1 MKLLRQDIAGRVC
14 CAHQQEAGQDTGEE
28 AVCIAHPTP
37 VISRRWALGSS
48 GLAVLGL
55 LSGSTLGQTEKKEPG
70 PRKPG
75 GQPPKEMQERM
86 EKSKAFAERMRNAD
100 SMEERQQI
108 MSEQMAWQRQQAVE
122 DLKEQLGLSDQ
133 EWSVIKPRLQAVY
146 NLVHPATPMRGG
158 NEPPK
163 TELEQRSRELRE
175 LLREDASGAD
185 QIKAKLTAFRAA
197 REKANQQLAG
207 ARQSLRQV
215 MNLRQEAVLVLNGL
229 LD

>member
-1 MKLLRQDIAGRVC
+1 MKQQCQNMPTKEGRVC
-14 CAHQQEAGQDTGEE
+14 C
-28 AVCIAHPTP
+28 AHPTP
-37 VISRRWALGSS
+37 VISRRLVLGSS
-48 GLAVLGL
+48 GLAMLGV
-55 LSGSTLGQTEKKEPG
+55 LSGSALGQTEKKEPG
-70 PRKPG
+70 PKKPG
-75 GQPPKEMQERM
+75 GQPPREIQERM
-86 EKSKAFAERMRNAD
+86 EKSKAFGERMRNAD
-100 SMEERQQI
+100 SMEEREQI
-108 MSEQMAWQRQQAVE
+108 MNEQMAWQRQQAVE

-133 EWSVIKPRLQAVY
+133 EWSVIKPRLQVVY
-146 NLVHPATPMRGG
+146 NLVHPATPMMGRS
-158 NEPPK
+158 EQPK

-175 LLREDASGAD
+175 LLREDAPGAD